1 MRTRRMSSLAAG
13 AATLALVL
21 SGCSFGNASED
32 FDRNPETVGTDLE
45 AADTSDL
52 QLPLI
57 VEPLELVEPG
67 WDLPVQSAGSV
78 FLSADSG
85 EESLMY
91 SAVDTKGRQLW
102 QAERP
107 RGCTGF
113 TVTADGDTPL
123 AVLTDS
129 ESSTDCDDDVTA
141 SAYDLKSGKKA
152 WGPVDVPGPLRG
164 PGAVFAPEDAPA
176 DEAVVLDPAA
186 GEPADDSDGGNAG
199 GVRHLGEYQGLILD
213 IKDGKLV
220 ASEDGTTAW
229 EHSLADNGWDA
240 EKLTAAAGAATGEG
254 FIHLDAGDG
263 VGPVFDRETGDLL
276 DDDARGVA
284 RDANT
289 QAVVTLG
296 KSGIT
301 VIDDLGK
308 NELPVSVP
316 QSVHLEAAAGGLL
329 YLREGG
335 KLRVHNA
342 TTGSLARGYKAG
354 ESGIVAIP
362 DVFTTAGVGTLRAG
376 DRTLLATDR
385 VVEESG
391 EG

>member
-1 MRTRRMSSLAAG
+1 MRNRRMASLAAG
-13 AATLALVL
+13 TATLALVL
-21 SGCSFGNASED
+21 SGCSLGDKPDD
-32 FDRNPETVGTDLE
+32 FDRPPEASDTELK

-52 QLPLI
+52 QMPLI
-57 VEPLELVEPG
+57 VEPLESVEPD
-67 WDLPVQSAGSV
+67 WDLPVQAAGSV
-78 FLSADSG
+78 FLSAHTG
-85 EESLMY
+85 EDTLEY
-91 SAVDTKGRQLW
+91 SAVDTKGTELW
-102 QAERP
+102 RAKRP
-107 RGCTGF
+107 SGCTGF
-113 TVTADGDTPL
+113 AVTADGDTDL

-129 ESSTDCDDDVTA
+129 ETSTDCDEDVTA
-141 SAYDLKSGKKA
+141 TAYDLTTGKKV
-152 WGPVDVPGPLRG
+152 WGPVGVPGSLCG
-164 PGAVFAPEDAPA
+164 PGTVFAPEDASPE
-176 DEAVVLDPAA
+176 EAAALDPAT
-186 GEPADDSDGGNAG
+186 GKPVEGAD

-213 IKDGKLV
+213 VIDGKLV
-220 ASEDGTTAW
+220 ATEDGATKW
-229 EHSLADNGWDA
+229 ELSLSDNGWDA
-240 EKLTAAAGAATGEG
+240 DSLAPFAGSATGEG

-263 VGPVFDRETGDLL
+263 VGPVIDRETGDLL

-308 NELPVSVP
+308 NELPVSVAE
-316 QSVHLEAAAGGLL
+316 SAHLEAAAGGLL

-342 TTGSLARGYKAG
+342 TTGALARGYKAG
-354 ESGIVAIP
+354 GSGVVAIP
-362 DVFTTAGVGTLRAG
+362 GILTTEGLGTLHAG

-385 VVEESG
+385 VVEEESG

>member
-1 MRTRRMSSLAAG
+1 MRQIRLAGLAAG
-13 AATLALVL
+13 AATLALAL
-21 SGCSFGNASED
+21 SGCSLGDSPED
-32 FDRNPETVGTDLE
+32 FDRTTKTVGTDLK
-45 AADTSDL
+45 AADTSGL

-67 WDLPVQSAGSV
+67 WDLPVQSAGSI
-78 FLSADSG
+78 FLSAQTG
-85 EESLMY
+85 EETLTY
-91 SAVDTKGRQLW
+91 SAVDTKGTELW
-102 QAERP
+102 RAKRP
-107 RGCTGF
+107 SGCTGF

-141 SAYDLKSGKKA
+141 TAYDLKTGKKT

-164 PGAVFAPEDAPA
+164 PGTAFAPEDAPA
-176 DEAVVLDPAA
+176 DDAVVLDPAT
-186 GEPADDSDGGNAG
+186 GEPAGDSDGGDSD
-199 GVRHLGEYQGLILD
+199 GVSHLGEYQGLVLD
-213 IKDGKLV
+213 IDGGKLV
-220 ASEDGTTAW
+220 ASEDGETVW
-229 EHSLADNGWDA
+229 EHSLADNDWDA
-240 EKLTAAAGAATGEG
+240 ETLTAAAGAATGEG

-263 VGPVFDRETGDLL
+263 AGPVFDRDSGDLL

-335 KLRVHNA
+335 KLRVHNS
-342 TTGSLARGYKAG
+342 TTGSLARGYRADG
-354 ESGIVAIP
+354 SGVVAIP
-362 DVFTTAGVGTLRAG
+362 DVFTSAGVGTLRAG

>member
-1 MRTRRMSSLAAG
+1 MRTRTLAGLAPV
-13 AATLALVL
+13 AAALALVL
-21 SGCSFGNASED
+21 TGCSFGTAPED
-32 FDRNPETVGTDLE
+32 FDRSPETVDTDLK

-78 FLSADSG
+78 FLSAGSG
-85 EESLMY
+85 EESLTY
-91 SAVDTKGRQLW
+91 SAVNTKGRQLW
-102 QAERP
+102 RAERP
-107 RGCTGF
+107 SGCTGF
-113 TVTADGDTPL
+113 TLTADGDTPL

-129 ESSTDCDDDVTA
+129 ESSTDCDEDVTA
-141 SAYDLKSGKKA
+141 SAYDLKTGKKA

-164 PGAVFAPEDAPA
+164 PGTVFAAEDAPA
-176 DEAVVLDPAA
+176 DDAVVLDPAT
-186 GEPADDSDGGNAG
+186 GEPAEDADGGG
-199 GVRHLGEYQGLILD
+199 SDGVRHLGEYQGLILD
-213 IKDGKLV
+213 ITDGKLV
-220 ASEDGTTAW
+220 ASEAGATVW
-229 EHSLADNGWDA
+229 EHSLADNDWDA
-240 EKLTAAAGAATGEG
+240 EKLTAAAGAAIGEG
-254 FIHLDAGDG
+254 FIRLDAGDG

-301 VIDDLGK
+301 VIDETGK

-316 QSVHLEAAAGGLL
+316 RSVHLEAAAGGLL

-342 TTGSLARGYKAG
+342 TTGSLARGYRADG
-354 ESGIVAIP
+354 SGAVAIP
-362 DVFTTAGVGTLRAG
+362 DVITPAGVGTLRAG